1 MIEQSFSLRS
11 GQNVYMVGIKGTG
24 MAALAEIF
32 QSRGLRVSGSD
43 VEEEFYTDK
52 VLQDCGIPFFKGFSP
67 DNIPGNLDFAVRSAA
82 YGTDHPEVALLEE
95 RNIPLLLYPE
105 ALGLLSREHSA
116 AAVAGVHGK
125 TTTTALCGT
134 LVQSLGLAGT
144 VLVGSAVPAFGN
156 RSTLVQ
162 GNDFFLAETC
172 EYRRHFMYFS
182 PDRMILT
189 SVEADHLDYFKDE
202 ADVENAFCEFIATL
216 PEGGSL
222 IYCHDDPGAFRTALR
237 MAALR
242 PDIRMIPYGFQLSGE
257 GKITKLKPDTS
268 GENQFTIEGIE
279 ALFRLRIP
287 GDHVIQD
294 AAAAL
299 LLVLD
304 QYRSQGGGSEK
315 TPPFLKAL
323 EEGIYHFTGSRRR
336 SEIVGE
342 ARGILI
348 MDDYGHHPSAV
359 RKTLEGIRDFY
370 PGRRIVVDFMSHT
383 YSRTAALL
391 DDFASSFGAADEVI
405 LHKIY
410 ASARE
415 HFNGRISGRDL
426 FNKTCEQHKQVLYFE
441 EPAEALP
448 YLNESLKEGD
458 LFVTMGAG
466 DNWQLGRSVYARLKE
481 TPS

>member
-1 MIEQSFSLRS
+1 
-11 GQNVYMVGIKGTG
+11 MVGIKGTG

-32 QSRGLRVSGSD
+32 QSRGLNVTGSD
-43 VEEEFYTDK
+43 VDEEFYTDR
-52 VLQDCGIPFFKGFSP
+52 VLQEIGIPYFNGFSV
-67 DNIPGNLDFAVRSAA
+67 DQIPPNLDFAIRSAA
-82 YGTDHPEVALLEE
+82 YGTEHPEVAELLK
-95 RNIPLLLYPE
+95 RDVPLLLYAE

-134 LVQSLGLAGT
+134 LVQALGLPGT

-162 GNDFFLAETC
+162 GHDFFLAETC
-172 EYRRHFMYFS
+172 EYRRHFMNFS

-202 ADVENAFCEFIATL
+202 ADVENAFCDFIGTL
-216 PEGGSL
+216 PENGAL
-222 IYCHDDPGAFRTALR
+222 IYCNDDPGARRTALR
-237 MAALR
+237 MADQR
-242 PDIRMIPYGFQLSGE
+242 RDIRMIPYGFQMTGP
-257 GKITKLKPDTS
+257 GTITKIQSDVS
-268 GENQFTIEGIE
+268 GENHFRLEGLH
-279 ALFRLRIP
+279 AGFRLRIP
-287 GDHVIQD
+287 GDHVILD

-304 QYRSQGGGSEK
+304 QFDSLGGCSLDDPEI
-315 TPPFLKAL
+315 LKSL
-323 EEGIYHFTGSRRR
+323 EEGIFNFTGSRRR
-336 SEIVGE
+336 SEIIGE
-342 ARGILI
+342 SQGILV

-359 RKTLEGIRDFY
+359 KKTLEGIREFY
-370 PGRRIVVDFMSHT
+370 PGRRIIVDFMSHT

-391 DDFASSFGAADEVI
+391 DDFANSFGAADEVI

-415 HFNGRISGRDL
+415 VFNGKISGKDL
-426 FNKTCEQHKQVLYFE
+426 YEKTCEHHKSVRYFE
-441 EPAEALP
+441 EPEEALP
-448 YLNESLKEGD
+448 YLKETLREGD

-466 DNWQLGRSVYARLKE
+466 DNWQLGRSVLKSLKE
-481 TPS
+481 TQS